1 MAEKELRKEIEE
13 ITNDLEEIKG
23 ELEKRF
29 AKMKK
34 MAKPALLVLAGLIG
48 LKIALAVMGI
58 IFKIL
63 WKMKLVIIIALLVV
77 GLKLYLGKTQQG
89 CRT

>member
-48 LKIALAVMGI
+48 LKIALAIMGI
-58 IFKIL
+58 VFKLL
-63 WKMKLVIIIALLVV
+63 WKMKLVIVIALLVV
-77 GLKLYLGKTQQG
+77 GLKFYLGRSQEACQT
-89 CRT
+89 

>member
-13 ITNDLEEIKG
+13 ITSDLEEIKI

-48 LKIALAVMGI
+48 LKIALTIMGI
-58 IFKIL
+58 IFKLL

-77 GLKLYLGKTQQG
+77 GLKFYLSKSKDG